1 MCVLV
6 ILFREI
12 AIREISLFR
21 TDMVFIPICSICVES
36 GDAEVWVLRMYPHNE
51 LTQSEDFFFKPK
63 MECAISSKGGHL
75 AVFPEQEDQVLGH
88 GMKHFLSLEFVS
100 LQVPTLA

>member
-1 MCVLV
+1 MYVIV
-6 ILFREI
+6 ILFREL

-21 TDMVFIPICSICVES
+21 TDMVFIPICPICVES
-36 GDAEVWVLRMYPHNE
+36 GDAEVWVLRRYPHNE

-75 AVFPEQEDQVLGH
+75 AAFPEQDQVLGH
-88 GMKHFLSLEFVS
+88 GMKHFSSWEFVS